1 MGEQLKQLFQN
12 LPDIVPSAGLAGMV
26 SRRIQKEE
34 AEKLRRQLWF
44 SRLAALAS
52 VAAAALA
59 IMTFGNEL
67 VHSEFAKMLSLSF
80 SDLNIIAG
88 NWGDYLQSL
97 METFPTLTV
106 IGLLIPL
113 FALFI
118 SASSYA
124 SLNEH
129 RHKYI

>member
-1 MGEQLKQLFQN
+1 
-12 LPDIVPSAGLAGMV
+12 
-26 SRRIQKEE
+26 
-34 AEKLRRQLWF
+34 
-44 SRLAALAS
+44 
-52 VAAAALA
+52 
-59 IMTFGNEL
+59 
-67 VHSEFAKMLSLSF
+67 
-80 SDLNIIAG
+80 
-88 NWGDYLQSL
+88 